1 VQVLLLDDEA
11 LVLDHHP
18 YRDRHLILAVLTR
31 HSGVQRGVL
40 RRARGGKAPPA
51 AAAQILSLVQVSLFQ
66 RPHAE
71 LATFRHL
78 DPVISSY
85 PLAAELGRSAA
96 GAVVAELLF
105 TFCPP
110 GEPAERSFR
119 LGVAALESLLAGTN
133 PNLVVAYTE
142 YWVLALGGVLPSPN
156 EVGPSQTDEEAAF
169 LAACRSRPV
178 AEVAAPVPSRVARW
192 LDRRVREEAERP
204 LRALAFLRRHV

>member
-1 VQVLLLDDEA
+1 M
-11 LVLDHHP
+11 
-18 YRDRHLILAVLTR
+18 LTR

-78 DPVISSY
+78 DLVTSSY

-142 YWVLALGGVLPSPN
+142 YWVLALGGVLPSPDDM
-156 EVGPSQTDEEAAF
+156 GPSLTDEEAAF
-169 LAACRSRPV
+169 LADCRSHPV

-204 LRALAFLRRHV
+204 LRALTFLRRHA